1 MSEDFREE
9 GREEGVYDVDA
20 VAELFEEGAPEEP
33 GMDGNGTEEFAA
45 DALLAGEESGADGAE
60 EGNEGPAEA
69 GKEPEENLP
78 DIPMPEGWE
87 EAEWSALTARAKN
100 AVNAREQAHAKAVAD
115 VRAEQL
121 AERKRQE
128 AFAVEA
134 NAQIQQAL
142 FAMRRIVEGEY
153 GSVDWN
159 ALAQADPATY
169 IKLQQAY
176 QTRMEAIGRVQQGL
190 AQQVRRYEA
199 ERAAEA
205 RKSMAAEFA
214 QVQPEIRALMG
225 AGFDG
230 KAFAADMAEYMRAQG
245 CPAEAING
253 LSKGYELKLV
263 AKAMLYDR
271 LQARRAQ
278 AAKKVAEAPRVQAP
292 RSGASAEEGRV
303 RKARE
308 MLGRNPDSTDALAAL
323 FEATM

>member
-1 MSEDFREE
+1 MSEEFREE
-9 GREEGVYDVDA
+9 GKEEAVYDVDA
-20 VAELFEEGAPEEP
+20 IADMFTEGGESGTE
-33 GMDGNGTEEFAA
+33 GNGTEE
-45 DALLAGEESGADGAE
+45 DALPDGEENGADGAE
-60 EGNEGPAEA
+60 EGNEGPAKA
-69 GKEPEENLP
+69 GKEQEEVLP

-87 EAEWSALTARAKN
+87 EADWSALTARAKN

-115 VRAEQL
+115 VRAEQR

-142 FAMRRIVEGEY
+142 FAMRSIVEGEY
-153 GSVDWN
+153 GSVDWKG
-159 ALAQADPATY
+159 LAKSDPAAY
-169 IKLQQAY
+169 VRLQQDY
-176 QTRMEAIGRVQQGL
+176 QARMEAIGRVQRGV
-190 AQQVRRYEA
+190 AQQVRQYEA
-199 ERAAEA
+199 GRAAEA
-205 RKSMAAEFA
+205 QKALAAEFA
-214 QVQPEIRALMG
+214 GVQPEIRALMG

-230 KAFAADMAEYMRAQG
+230 KTFASDMAEYMRAQG
-245 CPAEAING
+245 CPAEAISG

-292 RSGASAEEGRV
+292 RSGVSAEEGRV

>member
-1 MSEDFREE
+1 MSEEFREE
-9 GREEGVYDVDA
+9 GREEAVYDVDA
-20 VAELFEEGAPEEP
+20 IADMFTEGGEP
-33 GMDGNGTEEFAA
+33 GTEGNGTEE
-45 DALLAGEESGADGAE
+45 DALPAGEESGADGAE
-60 EGNEGPAEA
+60 EGNEGPAKA
-69 GKEPEENLP
+69 GKEQEEEVLP

-142 FAMRRIVEGEY
+142 FAMRSIVEGEY
-153 GSVDWN
+153 GSVDWKG
-159 ALAQADPATY
+159 LAKSDPAAY
-169 IKLQQAY
+169 VRLQQDY
-176 QTRMEAIGRVQQGL
+176 QARMEAIGRVQRGV
-190 AQQVRRYEA
+190 AQQVRQYEA
-199 ERAAEA
+199 GRAAEA
-205 RKSMAAEFA
+205 QKALAAEFA
-214 QVQPEIRALMG
+214 GVQPEIRALMG

-245 CPAEAING
+245 CPEEAING

-271 LQARRAQ
+271 LQARRVQ

-292 RSGASAEEGRV
+292 RSGVSADENSV
-303 RKARE
+303 RRARE
-308 MLGRNPDSTDALAAL
+308 MLGRNPDSIDALAAL

>member
-1 MSEDFREE
+1 MSEEFREE
-9 GREEGVYDVDA
+9 GREEAVYDVDA
-20 VAELFEEGAPEEP
+20 IADMFTEDGEP
-33 GMDGNGTEEFAA
+33 GTEGNGTEE
-45 DALLAGEESGADGAE
+45 DALPDGEESGADGAE
-60 EGNEGPAEA
+60 EGNEGPAKA
-69 GKEPEENLP
+69 GKEQDEEVLP

-142 FAMRRIVEGEY
+142 FAMRSIVEGEY
-153 GSVDWN
+153 GSVDWKG
-159 ALAQADPATY
+159 LAKSDPAAY
-169 IKLQQAY
+169 VRLQQDY
-176 QTRMEAIGRVQQGL
+176 QARMEAIGRVQQGV

-225 AGFDG
+225 AGFDR
-230 KAFAADMAEYMRAQG
+230 KAFAADMAEYMRGQG
-245 CPAEAING
+245 CPEEVING
-253 LSKGYELKLV
+253 LSKGYELKLIT
-263 AKAMLYDR
+263 KAMLYDK

-278 AAKKVAEAPRVQAP
+278 ATKKVAEAPRVQAP